1 MLKSTAIGTP
11 PLVTK
16 AGITI
21 DVHNSSYIINFEA
34 NVILQPKNKPF
45 NIYADY
51 PDLLFVDKLTGK
63 SFPTFLAK
71 TNLVNFEK
79 LYIIHDLFGHPCA
92 PITKPLADR
101 FRLDFVRFNCNNCL
115 SANLVRSIPKFR
127 KTRAKRPFNRSTW
140 ISPLLKCHPT
150 MGSIVF

>member
-21 DVHNSSYIINFEA
+21 DVHNSRYIINFEA

-51 PDLLFVDKLTGK
+51 PDLLFVDKLTDNIIKIGHY
-63 SFPTFLAK
+63 LEQVD
-71 TNLVNFEK
+71 NLYQFDSVEPN
-79 LYIIHDLFGHPCA
+79 HPQ
-92 PITKPLADR
+92 
-101 FRLDFVRFNCNNCL
+101 L
-115 SANLVRSIPKFR
+115 S
-127 KTRAKRPFNRSTW
+127 
-140 ISPLLKCHPT
+140 
-150 MGSIVF
+150 